1 LLSVN
6 RQPEKGVKEIMPD
19 NVPVNNTKPATPES
33 KPPASTPVSAP
44 ASKPPASAP
53 AAAPDAAATAATAA
67 AAEAKAKSL
76 RLVTY
81 GLFVVAIL
89 SWVIPFTVLY
99 LLMFFE
105 YMGDRAAA
113 MSSAFLASIVF
124 FVVGCVLC
132 VIAYFIYRKL
142 ILKA

>member
-1 LLSVN
+1 
-6 RQPEKGVKEIMPD
+6 MPD
-19 NVPVNNTKPATPES
+19 NVPVSNTKPAAPDS
-33 KPPASTPVSAP
+33 KPPASAPV
-44 ASKPPASAP
+44 SKPPASAP
-53 AAAPDAAATAATAA
+53 AAAPDAAAAAV
-67 AAEAKAKSL
+67 EVKAKSL

-81 GLFVVAIL
+81 GLFVVAVL

-105 YMGDRAAA
+105 QMGDRGAA
-113 MSSAFLASIVF
+113 MRSAFLPSLFIFA
-124 FVVGCVLC
+124 VGCVLC